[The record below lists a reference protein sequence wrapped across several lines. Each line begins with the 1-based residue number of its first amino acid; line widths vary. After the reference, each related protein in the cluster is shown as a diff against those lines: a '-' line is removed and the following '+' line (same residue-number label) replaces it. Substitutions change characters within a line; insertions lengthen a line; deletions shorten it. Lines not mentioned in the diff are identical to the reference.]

1 MRETRNPGLHLLR
14 IAVMKVLVVGGGGRE
29 HAIVEALRRSQ
40 ADVYAAMSNQN
51 PGIRRRSK
59 DVLLGDVTDVE
70 RIVSWARGH
79 GIELA
84 VIGPEAPLEK
94 GISDALEA
102 AAIPTVGP
110 SREAA
115 QLETNKEFTRTLMR
129 EHQIPGFPQFWAF
142 DNLAGFE
149 EFVND
154 SDFEFV
160 IKPLGLTGGKGVR
173 VWGDHFTSKAEA
185 LAYGREI
192 LEKKIGG
199 TARFLVEEKL
209 VGEEFSLQA
218 FCDGRALVPMPLAQ
232 DHKRA
237 YEGDKGPNT
246 GGMGSYS
253 DADHRLP
260 FLTTADVDRAL
271 ETMTKTVEAMA
282 TRGTPFKGILYGGF
296 MATKDGPKLLEYNVR
311 FADPES
317 MNVLPILE
325 TDFLDICARLTA
337 GNLPT
342 SVTFARK
349 ATVCKYVV
357 PMGYGSHP
365 KPGEQLKV
373 DEESVRRTGAKLYYA
388 SVDEKGGHL
397 YTTTSRSLAIVGI
410 AANLM
415 DAESASEEALA
426 FVSGSFYAR
435 RDIGKPEVIQRKVER
450 MRTIRESR

>member
-1 MRETRNPGLHLLR
+1 MR
-14 IAVMKVLVVGGGGRE
+14 VLVVGGGGRE
-29 HAIVEALRRSQ
+29 HAIVEALRRNH
-40 ADVYAAMSNQN
+40 ADVFAAMANQN
-51 PGIRRRSK
+51 PGIRRASK
-59 DVLLGDVTDVE
+59 DVLLVNVTAVDEIVRWAVE
-70 RIVSWARGH
+70 RQV
-79 GIELA
+79 ELA
-84 VIGPEAPLEK
+84 IIGPEGPLER
-94 GISDALEA
+94 GITDALEA
-102 AAIPTVGP
+102 AGVPTVGP

-115 QLETNKEFTRTLMR
+115 QLETNKEFTRDLMR
-129 EHQIPGFPQFWAF
+129 DHGIPGAPRSWAF
-142 DNLAGFE
+142 DDREAFSD
-149 EFVND
+149 FVKA

-173 VWGDHFTSKAEA
+173 VWGDHFTTKEEA

-199 TARFLVEEKL
+199 VARFLVEEKL

-218 FCDGRALVPMPLAQ
+218 FSDGHSLVPAPIAQ

-253 DADHRLP
+253 DANHRLP
-260 FLTTADVDRAL
+260 FLAEGDFAGAL
-271 ETMTKTVEAMA
+271 QTMTKTVEAMA
-282 TRGTPFKGILYGGF
+282 ARGTPFKGILYGGF
-296 MATKDGPKLLEYNVR
+296 MATKDGPMLLEYNVR

-325 TDFLDICARLTA
+325 TDFLEVCSRLTA
-337 GNLPT
+337 GTLPPAV
-342 SVTFARK
+342 SFARK

-357 PMGYGSHP
+357 PMGYGSRP
-365 KPGEQLKV
+365 KAGEQLKV
-373 DEESVRRTGAKLYYA
+373 DEESIRRTGARLFYA
-388 SVDEKGGHL
+388 SVDMKGGHL

-410 AANLM
+410 ASNLE
-415 DAESASEEALA
+415 DAESVSEEGLA

-450 MRTIRESR
+450 MRKIREGH

>member
-1 MRETRNPGLHLLR
+1 
-14 IAVMKVLVVGGGGRE
+14 MKVLVVGGGGRE

-40 ADVYAAMSNQN
+40 ADIFAAMANQN

-59 DVLLGDVTDVE
+59 DVLLGDVTAVE
-70 RIVSWARGH
+70 RIVSWAKERAVD
-79 GIELA
+79 LA

-94 GISDALEA
+94 GITDALEA
-102 AAIPTVGP
+102 AGIPTVGP

-115 QLETNKEFTRTLMR
+115 QLETNKEFTRELMR
-129 EHQIPGFPQFWAF
+129 REDIPGRPEFWAF
-142 DNLAGFE
+142 DDLGGFE

-173 VWGDHFTSKAEA
+173 VWGDHFSTKAEA

-199 TARFLVEEKL
+199 TSRFLVEEKL

-271 ETMTKTVEAMA
+271 AMMTKTVEAMA
-282 TRGTPFKGILYGGF
+282 ARSTPFKGILYGGF

-435 RDIGKPEVIQRKVER
+435 RDIGKPEVIQRKVDR
-450 MRTIRESR
+450 MQTIRESR

>member
-1 MRETRNPGLHLLR
+1 
-14 IAVMKVLVVGGGGRE
+14 MKVLVVGGGGRE
-29 HAIVEALRRSQ
+29 HAIVEALHRSHV
-40 ADVYAAMSNQN
+40 DIYAAMANQN
-51 PGIRRRSK
+51 PGIRRRSVE
-59 DVLLGDVTDVE
+59 VLLGDVTDVE
-70 RIVSWARGH
+70 RIVSWAKGRA
-79 GIELA
+79 IELA

-94 GISDALEA
+94 GIANALEA

-115 QLETNKEFTRTLMR
+115 RLETNKEFTRTLMR
-129 EHQIPGFPQFWAF
+129 DHRIPGSPQFWAF
-142 DNLAGFE
+142 DDLGGFE

-173 VWGDHFTSKAEA
+173 VWGEHFSTKAEA

-218 FCDGRALVPMPLAQ
+218 FCDGRSLVPMPVAQ

-253 DADHRLP
+253 DADHLLP
-260 FLTTADVDRAL
+260 FVTRDEYERAL
-271 ETMTKTVEAMA
+271 ETMTKTVDAMFA
-282 TRGTPFKGILYGGF
+282 RDTPFKGILYGGF
-296 MATKDGPKLLEYNVR
+296 MATRDGPKLLEFNVR

-325 TDFLDICARLTA
+325 SDFADICVRLTG
-337 GNLPT
+337 GNVP
-342 SVTFARK
+342 SNVKFSRK

-357 PMGYGSHP
+357 PMGYGSRP
-365 KPGEQLKV
+365 KAGEQLKV
-373 DEESVRRTGAKLYYA
+373 DEESIRRTGSRLYYA

-397 YTTTSRSLAIVGI
+397 YTTTSRSLAVVGI
-410 AANLM
+410 ASDLGT
-415 DAESASEEALA
+415 AESISEEALA
-426 FVSGSFYAR
+426 FVAGNFYAR
-435 RDIGKPEVIQRKVER
+435 RDIGKPDVVSRKVER
-450 MRTIRESR
+450 MQKIRG

>member
-1 MRETRNPGLHLLR
+1 MR
-14 IAVMKVLVVGGGGRE
+14 VLVVGGGGRE
-29 HAIVEALRRSQ
+29 HAIVEALRRNH
-40 ADVYAAMSNQN
+40 ADVFAAMANQN
-51 PGIRRRSK
+51 PGIRRASK
-59 DVLLGDVTDVE
+59 DVLLVNVTAVDEIARWAVE
-70 RIVSWARGH
+70 RQV
-79 GIELA
+79 ELA
-84 VIGPEAPLEK
+84 IIGPEGPLER
-94 GISDALEA
+94 GITDALEA
-102 AAIPTVGP
+102 AGVPTVGP

-115 QLETNKEFTRTLMR
+115 QLETNKEFTRDLM
-129 EHQIPGFPQFWAF
+129 HDHGIPGAPRSWAF
-142 DNLAGFE
+142 DDREAFSD
-149 EFVND
+149 FVKA

-173 VWGDHFTSKAEA
+173 VWGDHFTTKEEA

-199 TARFLVEEKL
+199 VARFLVEEKL

-218 FCDGRALVPMPLAQ
+218 FSDGHSLVPAPIAQ

-253 DADHRLP
+253 DANHRLP
-260 FLTTADVDRAL
+260 FLAEGDFAGAL
-271 ETMTKTVEAMA
+271 QTMTKTVEAMA
-282 TRGTPFKGILYGGF
+282 ARGTPFKGILYGGF
-296 MATKDGPKLLEYNVR
+296 MATKDGPMLLEYNVR

-325 TDFLDICARLTA
+325 TDFLEVCSRLAA
-337 GNLPT
+337 GNLPS
-342 SVTFARK
+342 SVSFARK

-365 KPGEQLKV
+365 KAREQLKV
-373 DEESVRRTGAKLYYA
+373 DEESIRRTGARLYYA

-410 AANLM
+410 ASNLE
-415 DAESASEEALA
+415 DAESVSEEGLA

-450 MRTIRESR
+450 MRKIREGH

>member
-1 MRETRNPGLHLLR
+1 
-14 IAVMKVLVVGGGGRE
+14 MKVLVVGGGGRE
-29 HAIVEALRRSQ
+29 HAIVEALHRSQ
-40 ADVYAAMSNQN
+40 ADIYAAMSNQN

-70 RIVSWARGH
+70 RIVSWAKGH

-94 GISDALEA
+94 GITDALEA

-110 SREAA
+110 SQEAA

-129 EHQIPGFPQFWAF
+129 DHQISGLPQFWAF

-173 VWGDHFTSKAEA
+173 VWGDHFSSKAEA

-192 LEKKIGG
+192 LEKNIGG
-199 TARFLVEEKL
+199 TARFLIEEKL

-260 FLTTADVDRAL
+260 FLTNEDFDRAL

-282 TRGTPFKGILYGGF
+282 ARGTPFKGILYGGF
-296 MATKDGPKLLEYNVR
+296 MATKDGPMLLEYNV
-311 FADPES
+311 S
-317 MNVLPILE
+317 
-325 TDFLDICARLTA
+325 
-337 GNLPT
+337 
-342 SVTFARK
+342 FARK
-349 ATVCKYVV
+349 ATVCKYIV

-365 KPGEQLKV
+365 KAGEQLKV
-373 DEESVRRTGAKLYYA
+373 DEESIRRTGAKLYYA
-388 SVDEKGGHL
+388 SVDQKGGHL

-410 AANLM
+410 ASNLA
-415 DAESASEEALA
+415 DAESISEEALA

-450 MRTIRESR
+450 MRKIREGH

>member
-1 MRETRNPGLHLLR
+1 
-14 IAVMKVLVVGGGGRE
+14 MKVLVVGGGGRE

-40 ADVYAAMSNQN
+40 ADIYAAMANQN

-70 RIVSWARGH
+70 RIVSWAKGH

-94 GISDALEA
+94 GITDALEA

-110 SREAA
+110 SQEAA

-129 EHQIPGFPQFWAF
+129 DHQISGLPQFWAF

-154 SDFEFV
+154 SDFEVV

-173 VWGDHFTSKAEA
+173 VWGDHFSSKAEA

-192 LEKKIGG
+192 FEKKIGG

-271 ETMTKTVEAMA
+271 ETMAKTVEAMA

-435 RDIGKPEVIQRKVER
+435 RDIGKPEVIQRKVDR
-450 MRTIRESR
+450 MQTIRESR

>member
-1 MRETRNPGLHLLR
+1 
-14 IAVMKVLVVGGGGRE
+14 MKVLVVGGGGRE
-29 HAIVEALRRSQ
+29 HAIVEALHRSQ
-40 ADVYAAMSNQN
+40 ADIYAAMANQN
-51 PGIRRRSK
+51 PAIRRRSK
-59 DVLLGDVTDVE
+59 DVLLGDVADVE
-70 RIVSWARGH
+70 RIVSWAKGY

-94 GISDALEA
+94 GITDALEA

-129 EHQIPGFPQFWAF
+129 DHQIPGFPQFWAF
-142 DNLAGFE
+142 DSLAGFE

-173 VWGDHFTSKAEA
+173 VWGDHFATKEEA

-199 TARFLVEEKL
+199 VARFLVEEKL

-218 FCDGRALVPMPLAQ
+218 FSDGHSLVPAPIAQ

-260 FLTTADVDRAL
+260 FLTEGDFAGAL
-271 ETMTKTVEAMA
+271 QTMRRTVAAMA
-282 TRGTPFKGILYGGF
+282 SRGTPFKGVLYGGF
-296 MATKDGPKLLEYNVR
+296 MATKDGPKLLEFNVR
-311 FADPES
+311 FADPEA
-317 MNVLPILE
+317 MNVLPIFEDDFLE
-325 TDFLDICARLTA
+325 TCHGIAEERLPSS
-337 GNLPT
+337 LR
-342 SVTFARK
+342 FAPR

-357 PMGYGSHP
+357 PMGYGTHP
-365 KPGEQLKV
+365 RAGEQLKV
-373 DEESVRRTGAKLYYA
+373 DEDSIRTAGAKLFYA
-388 SVDEKGGHL
+388 SVDERAGPGYRPPPRPPPPRGL
-397 YTTTSRSLAIVGI
+397 
-410 AANLM
+410 
-415 DAESASEEALA
+415 
-426 FVSGSFYAR
+426 
-435 RDIGKPEVIQRKVER
+435 
-450 MRTIRESR
+450 

>member
-1 MRETRNPGLHLLR
+1 
-14 IAVMKVLVVGGGGRE
+14 
-29 HAIVEALRRSQ
+29 
-40 ADVYAAMSNQN
+40 
-51 PGIRRRSK
+51 
-59 DVLLGDVTDVE
+59 
-70 RIVSWARGH
+70 
-79 GIELA
+79 
-84 VIGPEAPLEK
+84 
-94 GISDALEA
+94 
-102 AAIPTVGP
+102 
-110 SREAA
+110 
-115 QLETNKEFTRTLMR
+115 
-129 EHQIPGFPQFWAF
+129 
-142 DNLAGFE
+142 
-149 EFVND
+149 
-154 SDFEFV
+154 
-160 IKPLGLTGGKGVR
+160 
-173 VWGDHFTSKAEA
+173 
-185 LAYGREI
+185 
-192 LEKKIGG
+192 
-199 TARFLVEEKL
+199 

-260 FLTTADVDRAL
+260 FLTNDDFVRSL

-282 TRGTPFKGILYGGF
+282 ARGTPFKGILYGGF
-296 MATKDGPKLLEYNVR
+296 MATKDGPRLLEYNVR

-325 TDFLDICARLTA
+325 TDFLEVCSRLAA
-337 GNLPT
+337 GNLP
-342 SVTFARK
+342 SAVSFARK

-365 KPGEQLKV
+365 KAREQLKV
-373 DEESVRRTGAKLYYA
+373 DEESIRRTGARLYYA

-410 AANLM
+410 ASNLE
-415 DAESASEEALA
+415 DAESVSEEGLA

-450 MRTIRESR
+450 MRKIREGH

>member
-1 MRETRNPGLHLLR
+1 
-14 IAVMKVLVVGGGGRE
+14 MKVLVVGGGGRE

-40 ADVYAAMSNQN
+40 ADIYAAMSNHN

-70 RIVSWARGH
+70 RIVSWAKGH
-79 GIELA
+79 GIEVA
-84 VIGPEAPLEK
+84 VRGPEAPLEK
-94 GISDALEA
+94 GIPDALEA

-173 VWGDHFTSKAEA
+173 VWGDHFSSKAEA

-271 ETMTKTVEAMA
+271 AMMTKTVEAMA
-282 TRGTPFKGILYGGF
+282 ARGTPFKGILYGGF

-325 TDFLDICARLTA
+325 TDLRDISGRLTT

-365 KPGEQLKV
+365 KAGEQLKV
-373 DEESVRRTGAKLYYA
+373 DEESIRRTGAKLYYA
-388 SVDEKGGHL
+388 SVEEKGGHL
-397 YTTTSRSLAIVGI
+397 YTTTSRSPPIGGLPSNP
-410 AANLM
+410 AA
-415 DAESASEEALA
+415 AESIPDERLA
-426 FVSGSFYAR
+426 FASGRFYAR
-435 RDIGKPEVIQRKVER
+435 RDIGKPEVKIGSAHV
-450 MRTIRESR
+450 